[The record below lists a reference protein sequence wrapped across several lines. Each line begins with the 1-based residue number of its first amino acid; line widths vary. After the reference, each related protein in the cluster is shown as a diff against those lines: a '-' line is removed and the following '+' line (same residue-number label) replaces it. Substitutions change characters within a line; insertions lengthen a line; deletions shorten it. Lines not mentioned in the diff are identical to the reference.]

1 MASSH
6 PLDTRGVRSP
16 KSGNLKKG
24 LPPPMKG
31 YLHQMKTAL
40 FVATLLLLRPI
51 PMQAQTAPAANP
63 LAGEAERLSVELN
76 PQVVA
81 WRRDFHKN
89 PELGNRE
96 TRTAKVIAD
105 ELRKLGF
112 EVTTGVATTG
122 VVGVLRGGRPGPVVA
137 LRSDMDALPVAE
149 QGDLPFKST
158 AKTQWNGQEVGVM
171 HACGHDNH
179 MAILL
184 GTAAALARMRDRLP
198 GTVKVIFQP
207 AEEGPPPGETGGAE
221 QMIKESV
228 LENPKVDAIFGLHV
242 FPFPAGTVVYRS
254 GPLMASADTFVIKIK
269 GRQTHG
275 AVPWGGID
283 PIVIGS
289 QVVMGLQTII
299 SRTVNI
305 TEAPAVVTV
314 GRFTGGNRAN
324 IVPEMVELEGTVRAF
339 DEGVRKSIHDRIR
352 AIATNYA
359 EAAGATA
366 TVDIGSGTASPATIN
381 DPALTE
387 RMLPTQRRAAGADN
401 VRLGPLT
408 GTAEDFSFFQ
418 QKVPGLFV
426 FLGVTPRDQDYTKV
440 AQNHSPLFF
449 ADESALP
456 VGVKVMTNLA
466 LDYLFGGK

>member
-1 MASSH
+1 MW
-6 PLDTRGVRSP
+6 
-16 KSGNLKKG
+16 
-24 LPPPMKG
+24 
-31 YLHQMKTAL
+31 L
-40 FVATLLLLRPI
+40 FPVAV
-51 PMQAQTAPAANP
+51 QAQTAPGPNP
-63 LAGEAERLSVELN
+63 LAAEAERLATELN
-76 PQVVA
+76 PRVVA
-81 WRRDFHKN
+81 WRRDFHQH

-96 TRTAKVIAD
+96 TRTARVIAD
-105 ELRKLGF
+105 ELRTLGF
-112 EVTTGVATTG
+112 AVTTGVATTG
-122 VVGVLRGGRPGPVVA
+122 VVGVLQGGRPGPVVA

-149 QGDLPFKST
+149 QGDLPFRST
-158 AKTQWNGQEVGVM
+158 ATAQWNGQEVGVM

-184 GTAAALARMRDRLP
+184 GTAAVLARMKDRLP

-207 AEEGPPPGETGGAE
+207 AEEGLPPGEAGGAE
-221 QMIKESV
+221 QMIEEGV
-228 LENPKVDAIFGLHV
+228 LENPRVDAIFGLHV
-242 FPFPAGTVVYRS
+242 FPYPAGTVVYRP
-254 GPLMASADTFVIKIK
+254 GPTMASADSFLIRIK

-289 QVVMGLQTII
+289 QVVMGLQTIV

-314 GRFTGGNRAN
+314 GRFSGGNRSN
-324 IVPEMVELEGTVRAF
+324 IVPETAELEGTVRAF
-339 DEGVRKSIHDRIR
+339 DEAVRRDIHARIR
-352 AIATNYA
+352 AIATGYA

-366 TVDIGSGTASPATIN
+366 TVEIGRGTTYPVTIN

-387 RMLPTQRRAAGADN
+387 QMLPTLRRAAGADN

-408 GTAEDFSFFQ
+408 GTAEDFSYFQ
-418 QKVPGLFV
+418 QRVPGLFV
-426 FLGVTPRDQDYTKV
+426 FLGVTPRGQDHTT
-440 AQNHSPLFF
+440 APQNHSPLFF

-466 LDYLFGGK
+466 LDYLFGAR

>member
-1 MASSH
+1 M
-6 PLDTRGVRSP
+6 R
-16 KSGNLKKG
+16 K
-24 LPPPMKG
+24 
-31 YLHQMKTAL
+31 
-40 FVATLLLLRPI
+40 LLLMAVLSI
-51 PMQAQTAPAANP
+51 PVAMQAQSGSGTNP
-63 LAGEAERLSVELN
+63 LAADVARLSVELN
-76 PQVVA
+76 PQVVE

-105 ELRKLGF
+105 ELRRLGF
-112 EVTTGVATTG
+112 TVTTGVATTG
-122 VVGVLRGGRPGPVVA
+122 VVGVLKGGLPGPVVA
-137 LRSDMDALPVAE
+137 LRSDMDGLPVTE

-158 AKTQWNGQEVGVM
+158 ARAQWNGQDVGVM

-184 GTAAALARMRDRLP
+184 GAATALARMKDRLP

-207 AEEGPPPGETGGAE
+207 AEEGLPPGEAGGAE

-228 LENPKVDAIFGLHV
+228 LENPRVDAIFGLHV
-242 FPFPAGTVVYRS
+242 VPYPAGTVTYRS
-254 GPLMASADTFVIKIK
+254 GPAMASADTFLITIK

-314 GRFTGGNRAN
+314 GRFTGGNRSN
-324 IVPEMVELEGTVRAF
+324 IVPEIVELEGTVRAF
-339 DEGVRKSIHDRIR
+339 NEGVRKDIHARIR
-352 AIATNYA
+352 AIATGYA

-366 TVDIGSGTASPATIN
+366 TVDIGLGTTYPVTIN

-387 RMLPTQRRAAGADN
+387 RMLPTLRRAAGADN
-401 VRLGPLT
+401 VRVGPLV
-408 GTAEDFSFFQ
+408 GTAEDFSYFQ

-426 FLGVTPRDQDYTKV
+426 FLGVTPRDQDYTK
-440 AQNHSPLFF
+440 APQNHSPLFF

>member
-1 MASSH
+1 MR
-6 PLDTRGVRSP
+6 LIKLGV
-16 KSGNLKKG
+16 L
-24 LPPPMKG
+24 
-31 YLHQMKTAL
+31 AL
-40 FVATLLLLRPI
+40 VFSQAA
-51 PMQAQTAPAANP
+51 MSAQTAPPGNP
-63 LAGEAERLSVELN
+63 LASDVERLSAELN

-96 TRTAKVIAD
+96 VRTSKIIAD
-105 ELRKLGF
+105 ELRKLGY
-112 EVTTGVATTG
+112 EVTTGVAKTG

-137 LRSDMDALPVAE
+137 LRSDMDALPVSE

-158 AKTQWNGQEVGVM
+158 AKTEWNGQQVGVM

-184 GTAAALARMRDRLP
+184 GTATILARMKDRLP
-198 GTVKVIFQP
+198 GTVKLIFQP
-207 AEEGPPPGETGGAE
+207 AEEGPPPGEGTGGAE
-221 QMIKESV
+221 QMVKESV
-228 LENPKVDAIFGLHV
+228 LENPHVDAVFGLHV
-242 FPFPAGTVVYRS
+242 FPYPAGTIVYRA
-254 GPLMASADTFVIKIK
+254 GPLMASADSFTIKIK

-275 AVPWGGID
+275 AVPWGGVD

-289 QVVMGLQTII
+289 QVVMALQTII

-314 GRFTGGNRAN
+314 GRFTGGNRSN
-324 IVPEMVELEGTVRAF
+324 IVPEEVELEGTVRAF
-339 DEGVRKSIHDRIR
+339 DEGVRKDIHQRIR
-352 AIATNYA
+352 SIATHLS
-359 EAAGATA
+359 EAAGGTA
-366 TVDIGSGTASPATIN
+366 TVEFGLGYPVTRN

-387 RMLPTQRRAAGADN
+387 RMLPTLKRAAGADN

-418 QKVPGLFV
+418 QKVPGMFV
-426 FLGVTPRDQDYTKV
+426 FLGVTPRGQDHTKV
-440 AQNHSPLFF
+440 PQNHSPLFF

-456 VGVKVMTNLA
+456 VGVKVMSSLA
-466 LDYLFGGK
+466 IDYLTGGK

>member
-1 MASSH
+1 MGKLCLLAALILLTPSAGLETRLFAS
-6 PLDTRGVRSP
+6 
-16 KSGNLKKG
+16 
-24 LPPPMKG
+24 
-31 YLHQMKTAL
+31 
-40 FVATLLLLRPI
+40 
-51 PMQAQTAPAANP
+51 QTGPAANP
-63 LAGEAERLSVELN
+63 LAADVEKIAAEIN

-96 TRTAKVIAD
+96 TRTAKIIAD
-105 ELRKLGF
+105 ELQKLGF

-149 QGDLPFKST
+149 QVDLPFKST
-158 AKTQWNGQEVGVM
+158 AKTEWNGQEVGVM

-184 GTAAALARMRDRLP
+184 GTASALARMKDRLP

-221 QMIKESV
+221 QMVKENV
-228 LENPKVDAIFGLHV
+228 LENPKVDAVFGLHV
-242 FPFPAGTVVYRS
+242 FPFRAGEIVYRP
-254 GPLMASADTFVIKIK
+254 GPLMASTDSFTIKVK

-275 AVPWGGID
+275 AIPWGGID
-283 PIVIGS
+283 SIVVGS
-289 QVVMGLQTII
+289 QIVLGLQTII
-299 SRTVNI
+299 SRQVNI
-305 TEAPAVVTV
+305 TEAPAVVTI

-324 IVPEMVELEGTVRAF
+324 IIPDEIELEGTIRAF
-339 DEGVRKSIHDRIR
+339 DENVRKDIQRRVS
-352 AIATNYA
+352 ATATNIA
-359 EAAGATA
+359 ESAGATA
-366 TVDIGSGTASPATIN
+366 TVTYTLGYPVTRN
-381 DPALTE
+381 DEALTQ
-387 RMLPTQRRAAGADN
+387 RMLPTLRRVAGADN

-418 QKVPGLFV
+418 QKVPGLFF
-426 FLGVTPRDQDYTKV
+426 FLGVTPPDKDPAT
-440 AQNHSPLFF
+440 AAMNHSPLFF

-456 VGVKVMTNLA
+456 IGVKVMTNLA

>member
-1 MASSH
+1 M
-6 PLDTRGVRSP
+6 RII
-16 KSGNLKKG
+16 
-24 LPPPMKG
+24 
-31 YLHQMKTAL
+31 TAL
-40 FVATLLLLRPI
+40 IATSALLAARPLS
-51 PMQAQTAPAANP
+51 AQTAPASNP
-63 LAGEAERLSVELN
+63 LAADVDKLSAEIN

-96 TRTAKVIAD
+96 TRTAKIIAD

-137 LRSDMDALPVAE
+137 LRSDMDGLPVTE
-149 QGDLPFKST
+149 QVDVPFKSS
-158 AKTQWNGQEVGVM
+158 AKAMWNGQEVGVM

-184 GTAAALARMRDRLP
+184 GTATALARMKDRLP

-221 QMIKESV
+221 QMVRENV
-228 LENPKVDAIFGLHV
+228 LENPKVDAVFGLHV
-242 FPFPAGTVVYRS
+242 FPFRAGEIVYRP
-254 GPLMASADTFVIKIK
+254 GPLMASTDSFTIKVK

-275 AVPWGGID
+275 AIPWGGID
-283 PIVIGS
+283 PIVVGS
-289 QVVMGLQTII
+289 QIVLGLQTII
-299 SRTVNI
+299 SRQVNI
-305 TEAPAVVTV
+305 TEAPAVVTI

-324 IVPEMVELEGTVRAF
+324 IIPDEIELEGTIRAF
-339 DEGVRKSIHDRIR
+339 DENVRKDIQRRVEATARH
-352 AIATNYA
+352 IA
-359 EAAGATA
+359 ESAGATA
-366 TVDIGSGTASPATIN
+366 TVTYTLGYPVTRN
-381 DPALTE
+381 DEALTQ
-387 RMLPTQRRAAGADN
+387 RMLPTLRRAAGAEN

-418 QKVPGLFV
+418 QQVPGLFF
-426 FLGVTPRDQDYTKV
+426 FLGVTPPDQDPAKV
-440 AQNHSPLFF
+440 AINHSPLFY

-466 LDYLFGGK
+466 LDY